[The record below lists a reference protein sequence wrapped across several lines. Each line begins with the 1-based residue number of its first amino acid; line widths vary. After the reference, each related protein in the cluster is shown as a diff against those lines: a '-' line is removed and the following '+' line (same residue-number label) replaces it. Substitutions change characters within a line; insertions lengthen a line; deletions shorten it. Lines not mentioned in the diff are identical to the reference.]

1 MEPDLS
7 FKPVKRCPFC
17 GGDPKLDFDYMIG
30 IYWVWCTKCFAE
42 TCGSKDRFVAVEY
55 WDRRYLDD

>member
-1 MEPDLS
+1 MLMEPDLS

-30 IYWVWCTKCFAE
+30 IY
-42 TCGSKDRFVAVEY
+42 
-55 WDRRYLDD
+55 